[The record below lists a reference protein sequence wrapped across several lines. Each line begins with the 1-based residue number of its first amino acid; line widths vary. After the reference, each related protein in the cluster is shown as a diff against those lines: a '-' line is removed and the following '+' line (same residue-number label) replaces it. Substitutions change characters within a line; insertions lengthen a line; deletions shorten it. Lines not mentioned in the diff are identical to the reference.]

1 MSDKLSS
8 IPHKLIG
15 VGVIRDDLGNI
26 LIDRRLPKGE
36 MAGFW
41 EFPGGKIEP
50 TETIEE
56 CIRREIQE
64 ELAIAVSVG
73 SRIMTIDH
81 DYAKFKVTLFVHDC
95 QYLQGEPQAIEC
107 QEIRWVTIAELDRY
121 NFPEANYQIIELL
134 KTSAIPM
141 S

>member
-1 MSDKLSS
+1 MSGKLSS

-15 VGVIRDDLGNI
+15 VGVIRNDLGEI
-26 LIDRRLPKGE
+26 LIDRRLSKGE

-56 CIRREIQE
+56 CIRREIEE

-73 SRIMTIDH
+73 SRITTIDH
-81 DYAKFKVTLFVHDC
+81 DYVKFKVTLFVHEC
-95 QYLQGEPQAIEC
+95 QYLAGEPQAIAC

-121 NFPEANYQIIELL
+121 NFPAANYQIIESL
-134 KTSAIPM
+134 KASI

>member
-1 MSDKLSS
+1 MSSKSSS

-15 VGVIRDDLGNI
+15 VGVIRNNSGEI
-26 LIDRRLPKGE
+26 LIDRRLSKGE
-36 MAGFW
+36 MADFW

-73 SRIMTIDH
+73 NRITTIEH

-95 QYLQGEPQAIEC
+95 QYVAGEPQAIEC
-107 QEIRWVTIAELDRY
+107 QEIRWVTIAELEQY

-134 KTSAIPM
+134 KASR

>member
-1 MSDKLSS
+1 MSGKSS
-8 IPHKLIG
+8 DIPHKLIG
-15 VGVIRDDLGNI
+15 VGVIRNDLGKI
-26 LIDRRLPKGE
+26 LIDRRLAKGE

-73 SRIMTIDH
+73 HRIITIDH

-95 QYLQGEPQAIEC
+95 KYISGEPQTLEC
-107 QEIRWVTIAELDRY
+107 QEIRWVTIDELAQYD
-121 NFPEANYQIIELL
+121 FPEANYQIIESL
-134 KTSAIPM
+134 KTR
-141 S
+141 

>member
-1 MSDKLSS
+1 MSGKLSS

-15 VGVIRDDLGNI
+15 VGVIRNDLGEI

-64 ELAIAVSVG
+64 ELAIAVFVG
-73 SRIMTIDH
+73 NRIMTIDH
-81 DYAKFKVTLFVHDC
+81 DYSKFKVTLFVHDC
-95 QYLQGEPQAIEC
+95 RYIEGEPRALEC
-107 QEIRWVTIAELDRY
+107 QEIRWVTIAELDQY
-121 NFPEANYQIIELL
+121 NFPEANYQIIESLR
-134 KTSAIPM
+134 TRNA
-141 S
+141 

>member
-1 MSDKLSS
+1 MSVKSSS

-15 VGVIRDDLGNI
+15 VGVIRNHLGQI

-56 CIRREIQE
+56 CIRREIAE

-73 SRIMTIDH
+73 DRITTIEH
-81 DYAKFKVTLFVHDC
+81 EYAKFKVTLFVHDC
-95 QYLQGEPQAIEC
+95 QYIAGKAQAIEC
-107 QEIRWVTIAELDRY
+107 QEIRWVNIAELDQY
-121 NFPEANYQIIELL
+121 NFPEANYQIIESL
-134 KTSAIPM
+134 KTR
-141 S
+141 